1 MLAGRTRA
9 PLACALWAIGF
20 TAMASQVLVIREL
33 LVVFHGNELF
43 LGIIFGTWL
52 LLEAVGSYAAR
63 TRAERTPKHLSVFI
77 VLQVCVGVAPL
88 ASVLALRSFRYVLGI
103 PVGELLGIGYVAIT
117 SLLVLAP
124 ISLLDGALFP
134 FGCRALAEVA
144 RKEEVPARVYLYK
157 SFGAFLAGL
166 AFVVY
171 LLHYLEPIQL
181 AMVIF
186 LVNLGAVVS
195 LLVSVPTFPVAR
207 YTSLALVLVTG
218 LGLFTPGPRWL
229 ERKSAELF
237 WYEYSLV
244 ETRQSVYSHLAVI
257 KDREQYTFFANGAP
271 YATTP
276 VPEALIEELVHFP
289 VLFHRGPERVAVI
302 GGGGAGLLTEVM
314 KYPVQEIHYAEQDP
328 LVIEQFRRLP
338 TALTEQ
344 ELTDRRLRIHLREG
358 RLFLRTTGTRYDM
371 ILMNLPVASTL
382 SLNRYYTV
390 EFFGLARARLRDGG
404 ILALR
409 LPGSDTLLS
418 DEMRRLNARIY
429 ASLKAVFPHVRI
441 FIGDQNIFIA
451 SGDAAVTSL
460 GADALVQR
468 WRSRGVR
475 TALIH
480 ERYIR
485 YKTDARRFRQIEQ
498 EIVADANVAVNS
510 DNNPKGAI
518 DGMLLLSSVVSPS
531 MGRVLETV
539 HRIPAGYYLGAAI
552 ALILGAA
559 AIQVRRRGEL
569 FLLYAVASTG
579 FASMLLSIL
588 LVFSFQ
594 IYFGHV
600 YHYIGLLTSL
610 FMLGS
615 GSGAWWAMKR
625 RPIPLLGVELG
636 MTTLTVAAYL
646 FVSLGPEAEYARW
659 MIAALMTAAGVL
671 TGIQYPVAVDLADRS
686 YRRVTATAGR
696 LYAVDLCGAV
706 LGAVLT
712 AVVLIP
718 GLGLRDTVLLAGV
731 MKAGSVG
738 LVYYSVGLRQARTGA
753 SSVAG

>member
-1 MLAGRTRA
+1 
-9 PLACALWAIGF
+9 
-20 TAMASQVLVIREL
+20 
-33 LVVFHGNELF
+33 
-43 LGIIFGTWL
+43 
-52 LLEAVGSYAAR
+52 
-63 TRAERTPKHLSVFI
+63 
-77 VLQVCVGVAPL
+77 
-88 ASVLALRSFRYVLGI
+88 
-103 PVGELLGIGYVAIT
+103 
-117 SLLVLAP
+117 
-124 ISLLDGALFP
+124 
-134 FGCRALAEVA
+134 
-144 RKEEVPARVYLYK
+144 
-157 SFGAFLAGL
+157 
-166 AFVVY
+166 
-171 LLHYLEPIQL
+171 
-181 AMVIF
+181 
-186 LVNLGAVVS
+186 
-195 LLVSVPTFPVAR
+195 
-207 YTSLALVLVTG
+207 
-218 LGLFTPGPRWL
+218 
-229 ERKSAELF
+229 
-237 WYEYSLV
+237 
-244 ETRQSVYSHLAVI
+244 
-257 KDREQYTFFANGAP
+257 
-271 YATTP
+271 
-276 VPEALIEELVHFP
+276 
-289 VLFHRGPERVAVI
+289 
-302 GGGGAGLLTEVM
+302 
-314 KYPVQEIHYAEQDP
+314 
-328 LVIEQFRRLP
+328 
-338 TALTEQ
+338 
-344 ELTDRRLRIHLREG
+344 LTDRRLRIHLREG

-418 DEMRRLNARIY
+418 DELRRLNARIY
-429 ASLKAVFPHVRI
+429 ASLKVIFPHVRI
-441 FIGDQNIFIA
+441 FIGDQNVFIA

-460 GADALVQR
+460 GADALIQR

-475 TALIH
+475 TALMH

-498 EIVADANVAVNS
+498 EIMADGNVAVNS
-510 DNNPKGAI
+510 DSNPKGAI
-518 DGMLLLSSVVSPS
+518 DGMLLLSSVASPT

-539 HRIPAGYYLGAAI
+539 HRIPVGYYLGAAI

-671 TGIQYPVAVDLADRS
+671 TGVQYPVAVDLADRS

-738 LVYYSVGLRQARTGA
+738 LVYYSAGLRQARTGA
-753 SSVAG
+753 SSEAG